1 MTKWNCKSCQE
12 GSHDSCEA
20 PTGSDGCLCA
30 EDSHV
35 FICDDCK
42 KEGVFSKTHAV
53 CEKIYF
59 ENKGVSSCQCENIG
73 HHRNQNSGL
82 IEKEKIDDGEG
93 IPCQECT
100 QGEYD
105 EFRVDDERLSH
116 ILSGGKVANGD
127 GDGEVRGLIE
137 KNPMPILTE
146 LATLLVKV
154 EHTVSKFELYNKLGK
169 ITSKYHVNSDFA
181 TDAIESVWG
190 EEEKFNWIKQISFA
204 LGSRDVKTR
213 FDKTQIIEAGEWIK
227 GNNFIKRIDV
237 TGGLLFY
244 NGEFYDSNG
253 EAYIRREA
261 RKALDKPKTK
271 DVSEVF
277 QYINDT
283 CELISRRDIESSLH
297 IKCLANGLYD
307 VTSGIFSSK
316 FTPDY
321 IILNQIPHRFDESAK
336 YDRIDEV
343 VESIIPDKRSRQSF
357 YDFLST
363 CFHPFTGVDYQMGL
377 VGVSGTGKSQLG
389 LLAQFV
395 VGDNNYTTT
404 KIHDLAN
411 DQTLQL
417 AAADKMLNYD
427 DDLNDQSIKQIDV
440 IKKWVT
446 QSSITIRKIYHEG
459 ETLTPT
465 SRFLFAANDLY
476 EIPNTDD
483 AEAIYDRTYLIRIDK
498 KYRHKDTEIK
508 NVMKKITDEKLG
520 GQGLDGFVTYLLRN
534 ATWIAD
540 NEKYHYPISPR
551 TVSEIWNIFGNRISE
566 FKKQWIVNSPS
577 YRLDSNDPFNKWSEF
592 CNDNGYKPKSKKLF
606 KEVFDEL
613 VGNIPTKTRVSTGGN
628 DDRIEIY
635 AYTGIRIKTAEE
647 FESEDQ
653 THIDSQIKTDNS
665 KKALKDFMDSTL
677 SMIINTMNSMH
688 TLHTNNTVEDKS

>member
-1 MTKWNCKSCQE
+1 MTKWNCKPCQE
-12 GSHDSCEA
+12 DRHDSCEA
-20 PTGSDGCLCA
+20 PKGSDGCLCA
-30 EDSHV
+30 EDNHV
-35 FICDDCK
+35 FICEDCK

-53 CEKIYF
+53 CEKLYF
-59 ENKGVSSCQCENIG
+59 ENKRSSCQCENIG

-82 IEKEKIDDGEG
+82 IEKEKIDPDVE
-93 IPCQECT
+93 IPCEECT
-100 QGEYD
+100 QEEYD
-105 EFRVDDERLSH
+105 EFRVDRERLSY
-116 ILSGGKVANGD
+116 ILSGGKVVNGD
-127 GDGEVRGLIE
+127 GDGDVRAALE
-137 KNPMPILTE
+137 SKNPTPIFIELT
-146 LATLLVKV
+146 TLFVKV
-154 EHTVSKFELYNKLGK
+154 EHTVSKFDMYKKLNKVAN
-169 ITSKYHVNSDFA
+169 KYHVS
-181 TDAIESVWG
+181 TDISLEVVDIVWED
-190 EEEKFNWIKQISFA
+190 EEIFKLIKQISFA
-204 LGSRDVKTR
+204 LGSRNIRTR

-227 GNNFIKRIDV
+227 GNNFIKRIEV

-244 NGEFYDSNG
+244 NGAFYDSNG

-271 DVSEVF
+271 EVTEVF

-283 CELISRRDIESSLH
+283 CEVVSRRDIESSLH
-297 IKCLANGLYD
+297 IKCMANGLYD
-307 VTSGIFSSK
+307 VASGIFSSK

-321 IILNQIPHRFDESAK
+321 IILNQIPHNFDETQK

-357 YDFLST
+357 YDFLSS

-389 LLAQFV
+389 LLAQYV
-395 VGDNNYTTT
+395 VGDGNYTTT

-417 AAADKMLNYD
+417 DAADKMLNYD

-446 QSSITIRKIYHEG
+446 QSSITIRKIYHVG
-459 ETLTPT
+459 ETLSPT

-476 EIPNTDD
+476 EIPNADD

-498 KYRHKDTEIK
+498 KYRHKDIEVK
-508 NVMKKITDEKLG
+508 NVMKKVTDRKLG
-520 GQGLDGFVTYLLRN
+520 GQGLDGFVTYLLKN

-566 FKKQWIVNSPS
+566 FKKEWIVNSPS

-606 KEVFDEL
+606 KEIFDEL
-613 VGNIPTKTRVSTGGN
+613 VGNIPTKTRKKIN
-628 DDRIEIY
+628 DSEEKIEIY
-635 AYTGIRIKTAEE
+635 AYTGIRIKTQEE
-647 FESEDQ
+647 YDNDKQTELESKPSD
-653 THIDSQIKTDNS
+653 IS
-665 KKALKDFMDSTL
+665 KNFLGSIVAIL
-677 SMIINTMNSMH
+677 SDTMH
-688 TLHTNNTVEDKS
+688 TYHTNNTVGDKP

>member
-1 MTKWNCKSCQE
+1 MNKWNCPACISDR
-12 GSHDSCEA
+12 HDSCIT
-20 PTGSDGCLCA
+20 PKGSDGCLCG
-30 EDSHV
+30 ESNHK
-35 FICDDCK
+35 FICNDCK
-42 KEGVFSKTHAV
+42 RVGLFTKTHNL
-53 CEKIYF
+53 CEISYIQ
-59 ENKGVSSCQCENIG
+59 NNNQTSCKCDNIG
-73 HHRNQNSGL
+73 HGRNVTTS
-82 IEKEKIDDGEG
+82 IIKTEKIDEN
-93 IPCQECT
+93 IEMPC
-100 QGEYD
+100 D
-105 EFRVDDERLSH
+105 EFTQEEIDEAIKNKDRLWN
-116 ILSGGKVANGD
+116 LLNGEFGND
-127 GDGEVRGLIE
+127 KPSYLI
-137 KNPMPILTE
+137 PE
-146 LATLLVKV
+146 LV
-154 EHTVSKFELYNKLGK
+154 ELYVISEHVISKFDIFARLAPYCRKYGISDEF
-169 ITSKYHVNSDFA
+169 ITE
-181 TDAIESVWG
+181 AIETIWDN
-190 EEEKFNWIKQISFA
+190 EEKFNNIKQIAFA
-204 LGSRDVKTR
+204 LGSRNIKVR
-213 FDKTQIIEAGEWIK
+213 FDKTQIIESGEWIK
-227 GNNFIKRIDV
+227 GNNFIKRIEI

-244 NGEFYDSNG
+244 NGAFYDSNG

-271 DVSEVF
+271 DVTEVF

-283 CELISRRDIESSLH
+283 CEVISRRDIESSLH

-307 VTSGIFSSK
+307 VTSGVFSSK

-321 IILNQIPHRFDESAK
+321 IILNQIPHNFDETAK
-336 YDRIDEV
+336 YDKINAV
-343 VESIIPDKRSRQSF
+343 VESIIPDERSRQSY

-363 CFHPFTGVDYQMGL
+363 CFHPFTGVDYQLGL

-389 LLAQFV
+389 ILAQLV
-395 VGDNNYTTT
+395 VGDKNYTTT

-476 EIPNTDD
+476 EIPNADD

-508 NVMKKITDEKLG
+508 NVMKKVTEKKLG
-520 GQGLDGFVTYLLRN
+520 GQGLDGFVTYLLKN
-534 ATWIAD
+534 ATWISD

-551 TVSEIWNIFGNRISE
+551 TVSEIWNIFGNRIGE

-592 CNDNGYKPKSKKLF
+592 CNDNGYKPKSKKQF
-606 KEVFDEL
+606 KEIFDEL
-613 VGNIPTKTRVSTGGN
+613 IGNIPTKTRVSTGGS
-628 DDRIEIY
+628 DDKIEIY

-653 THIDSQIKTDNS
+653 TQIDVKIKNDNS
-665 KKALKDFMDSTL
+665 NKALHDFIGSTL
-677 SMIINTMNSMH
+677 TSLVKTMH
-688 TLHTNNTVEDKS
+688 TFHTKHTVEDKS

>member
-12 GSHDSCEA
+12 DKHGLCQSPD
-20 PTGSDGCLCA
+20 GSDGCLCA
-30 EDSHV
+30 EDNHLFV
-35 FICDDCK
+35 CNECK
-42 KEGVFSKTHAV
+42 KDGVFSKTHAV
-53 CEKIYF
+53 CEKLYF
-59 ENKGVSSCQCENIG
+59 ENKGESSCQCKNIG
-73 HHRNQNSGL
+73 HHRNQNPDL
-82 IEKEKIDDGEG
+82 DKESDVDTNDWIVCD
-93 IPCQECT
+93 ECT
-100 QGEYD
+100 QGEYNQ
-105 EFRVDDERLSH
+105 FREDKTRLWNLLNKET
-116 ILSGGKVANGD
+116 ISGDPTFTLV
-127 GDGEVRGLIE
+127 EIV
-137 KNPMPILTE
+137 
-146 LATLLVKV
+146 TLLVVV
-154 EHTVSKFELYNKLGK
+154 EHMVSKFDIPKKLESFHKKHNFNG
-169 ITSKYHVNSDFA
+169 DFID
-181 TDAIESVWG
+181 DAVEIVWND
-190 EEEKFNWIKQISFA
+190 EEKFEWIKKISFG
-204 LGSRDVKTR
+204 LGSRNVKTR

-227 GNNFIKRIDV
+227 GNNFIKRVEV

-244 NGEFYDSNG
+244 NGKFYDSNG
-253 EAYIRREA
+253 EAYVRREA

-271 DVSEVF
+271 EVTEVF

-283 CELISRRDIESSLH
+283 CELISRRDIESALH

-307 VTSGIFSSK
+307 VSSGVFSSK

-321 IILNQIPHRFDESAK
+321 IILNQIPHNFDESAK

-389 LLAQFV
+389 LLAQYV
-395 VGDNNYTTT
+395 VGDGNYTTT

-417 AAADKMLNYD
+417 DAADKMLNYD

-446 QSSITIRKIYHEG
+446 QSSITIRKIYHVG
-459 ETLTPT
+459 ETLSPT

-498 KYRHKDTEIK
+498 KYRHKDIEVK
-508 NVMKKITDEKLG
+508 NVMKKVTDKKLG
-520 GQGLDGFVTYLLRN
+520 GQGLDGFVTYLLKN

-566 FKKQWIVNSPS
+566 FKKEWIVNSPS

-606 KEVFDEL
+606 KETFDEL
-613 VGNIPTKTRVSTGGN
+613 VGNIPTKTRKKIN
-628 DDRIEIY
+628 DTEEKIEIY
-635 AYTGIRIKTAEE
+635 AYTGIRIKTQEE
-647 FESEDQ
+647 FDNDKQ
-653 THIDSQIKTDNS
+653 TELETKPDD
-665 KKALKDFMDSTL
+665 KANGFLGSVVAIL
-677 SMIINTMNSMH
+677 SNTMH
-688 TLHTNNTVEDKS
+688 TYHTNNTVGDKS